1 LVFPHL
7 QMVFSSSCTVYG
19 IPEKTPITE
28 DTPLKA
34 ISPYGRT
41 KLFQVSADSSGIIV
55 DRCESR
61 DDAMEAASSVSHP
74 PPGCAIGFSPQ
85 EDMFRDLG
93 VSDAEWRILLLRYF
107 NPVGAHPS
115 GQLGE
120 HPVGIPNNLMPYI
133 QQVNWWWCDPST
145 STQCLLEEEQ
155 RDGLV
160 SMSARGCFVSCD
172 TMFRIVAQS
181 S

>member
-1 LVFPHL
+1 VGESVDKPLEYYYNNFCGTVALLDIMKKHKCKNVRSSMSLMKPESPECGDTGKGGQLFPLSIELEHLASPHLVFPHL

-74 PPGCAIGFSPQ
+74 PLAAPLASLPRRTCSATSASVTQ
-85 EDMFRDLG
+85 SG
-93 VSDAEWRILLLRYF
+93 VS
-107 NPVGAHPS
+107 
-115 GQLGE
+115 
-120 HPVGIPNNLMPYI
+120 
-133 QQVNWWWCDPST
+133 C
-145 STQCLLEEEQ
+145 C
-155 RDGLV
+155 
-160 SMSARGCFVSCD
+160 
-172 TMFRIVAQS
+172 
-181 S
+181 